1 MVLEDQESLMREMEE
16 FVAGL
21 VHDAPLLDPSSGNG
35 ETSRSLL
42 EDVARQVVKDAM
54 TARGLGGTITND
66 KEIRFL
72 YFNRMNLAIKAQL
85 GTISGVGKSSGV
97 GSSSGALMLGSE
109 VAMSLLDIKQDFDRM
124 PDATEITTRSP
135 SNYWIVGKRFE
146 DREVYMIVSRK
157 DSTLV
162 EVEGTRAGV
171 RCDDRMTWCVVFVR
185 LLTCFFFLLC
195 VCGCR

>member
-1 MVLEDQESLMREMEE
+1 MVLEDQESFMREMEE

-21 VHDAPLLDPSSGNG
+21 VHDAPLLDPMSGNG

-54 TARGLGGTITND
+54 TARGLGGAIAND

-85 GTISGVGKSSGV
+85 GTISGIGKSSGT
-97 GSSSGALMLGSE
+97 GTSSSGALMLGSE

-162 EVEGTRAGV
+162 EIEGMCAGV
-171 RCDDRMTWCVVFVR
+171 RRGDREAW
-185 LLTCFFFLLC
+185 
-195 VCGCR
+195 

>member
-1 MVLEDQESLMREMEE
+1 MPALDKEGNPVLEDQESFMREMEE
-16 FVAGL
+16 FIAGL
-21 VHDAPLLDPSSGNG
+21 VHDVPLLDPTSGSG

-42 EDVARQVVKDAM
+42 EHVARQVVKDAL
-54 TARGLGGTITND
+54 TARGLGGLIAND

-85 GTISGVGKSSGV
+85 GTISGAGRNSSS
-97 GSSSGALMLGSE
+97 SSSGAMVLGSE

-162 EVEGTRAGV
+162 EVEGNILWVLR
-171 RCDDRMTWCVVFVR
+171 VF
-185 LLTCFFFLLC
+185 
-195 VCGCR
+195 